1 MDKKKKI
8 NKKIEPK
15 KINQN
20 KKPLTQRPRN
30 KMTTSKPKATPESK
44 LSDLENTLDLNI
56 QILKTFYQNSAPVQ
70 SLLKNDA
77 VIIEAIDKI
86 KKQYLKKKELFKQLK
101 EKKSKSLIESQI
113 YSEKKRKLEEM
124 KDVYQDK
131 IGENEEG
138 LNSKEEV
145 IKKVQ
150 KRLKEVEVYIH
161 KLTLNMPDKKRRQYY
176 QSFLIND
183 FFYQSFLI
191 NDFLDINNDLA
202 RQKDLMKKKVENIKS
217 ELQSTQ
223 NENKLYKNK
232 SNEEKTNF
240 ESEIKINESKNTN
253 DEKVKDLSQK
263 YEFKI
268 EIMNSR
274 INILKNALEKMNEQ
288 FHLFDINKLIKKNSE
303 SVNLNIGK
311 EEDNKNKIKS
321 NNNNIK
327 NNNNNQFFKKI
338 NVKKKNVERDLGKNK
353 FDKDESLNNTGKF
366 GDDDYNNRLN
376 SFLDFSVLNNK
387 EDEVNISKEK
397 FGTIKNSIWDLS
409 AINVKDISIIE
420 KKE

>member
-1 MDKKKKI
+1 MDKKKKQ
-8 NKKIEPK
+8 NKKNEPK

-20 KKPLTQRPRN
+20 KKPLTQRPKN
-30 KMTTSKPKATPESK
+30 KMTTNKPKANPENK

-56 QILKTFYQNSAPVQ
+56 QILKTFYQNSTPVQ

-86 KKQYLKKKELFKQLK
+86 KKQYLKKKDLFKQVK

-113 YSEKKRKLEEM
+113 YTEKKRKLEEL

-150 KRLKEVEVYIH
+150 KRLREVEVYIH

-183 FFYQSFLI
+183 F
-191 NDFLDINNDLA
+191 LDVNNDLA
-202 RQKDLMKKKVENIKS
+202 RQKDLMTKKVDSIRS
-217 ELQSTQ
+217 ELQATQ

-232 SNEEKTNF
+232 SNEEKTNY

-274 INILKNALEKMNEQ
+274 INLLKNALEKMNEQ
-288 FHLFDINKLIKKNSE
+288 FHLFDINKLIKRNSQ
-303 SVNLNIGK
+303 SINLNIGK

-321 NNNNIK
+321 NNNN
-327 NNNNNQFFKKI
+327 NNNMKKNDNNQFFKKI
-338 NVKKKNVERDLGKNK
+338 NVKKKNVDRDTSKNK
-353 FDKDESLNNTGKF
+353 FDIDESLNNTGKF

-376 SFLDFSVLNNK
+376 SFLDLSVLNNK
-387 EDEVNISKEK
+387 EDELNISKEK
-397 FGTIKNSIWDLS
+397 FGTVRNSIWDLS
-409 AINVKDISIIE
+409 AINVQDISYIE

>member
-56 QILKTFYQNSAPVQ
+56 QILKTFYQNSTPVQ

-77 VIIEAIDKI
+77 AIIEAIDII

-183 FFYQSFLI
+183 F
-191 NDFLDINNDLA
+191 LDINNDLA
-202 RQKDLMKKKVENIKS
+202 RQKDLMTKKVENIKS

-288 FHLFDINKLIKKNSE
+288 FHLFDINKLIKKNAE

-321 NNNNIK
+321 NNSNNNNNIK

-353 FDKDESLNNTGKF
+353 LDKDESLNNTGKF

-397 FGTIKNSIWDLS
+397 FGTIRNSIWDLS

>member
-1 MDKKKKI
+1 MDKKKKQ

-20 KKPLTQRPRN
+20 KKPLTQRPRS
-30 KMTTSKPKATPESK
+30 KITTSKPKATPESK

-56 QILKTFYQNSAPVQ
+56 QILKTFYQNSTPVQ
-70 SLLKNDA
+70 TLLKNDA
-77 VIIEAIDKI
+77 AIIEAIDKI

-113 YSEKKRKLEEM
+113 YTEKKRKLEEM

-138 LNSKEEV
+138 LNGKDEV

-161 KLTLNMPDKKRRQYY
+161 KLTLNMIDKKRRQYY

-183 FFYQSFLI
+183 F
-191 NDFLDINNDLA
+191 LDVNNELA
-202 RQKDLMKKKVENIKS
+202 RQKDLMTKKVENIRS
-217 ELQSTQ
+217 ELQATQ
-223 NENKLYKNK
+223 NENKIIKNK
-232 SNEEKTNF
+232 NNEEKTNF
-240 ESEIKINESKNTN
+240 ESEIKINETKNTN

-268 EIMNSR
+268 EIMTSR
-274 INILKNALEKMNEQ
+274 INLLKNALEKMNEK
-288 FHLFDINKLIKKNSE
+288 FHLFDINKLIKKNTQSI
-303 SVNLNIGK
+303 NLNIGK
-311 EEDNKNKIKS
+311 EEENKNKIKS
-321 NNNNIK
+321 NNNNNNNK

-338 NVKKKNVERDLGKNK
+338 NVKKKNVERDLDKNK
-353 FDKDESLNNTGKF
+353 FDIDDSLNNTGKF
-366 GDDDYNNRLN
+366 GDDDFNNRLN

-397 FGTIKNSIWDLS
+397 FGTIRNSIWDLS
-409 AINVKDISIIE
+409 AINVKDISFIE

>member
-183 FFYQSFLI
+183 F
-191 NDFLDINNDLA
+191 LDINNELA
-202 RQKDLMKKKVENIKS
+202 RQKDLMTKKVENIKS

-321 NNNNIK
+321 NNNNNNNNIK

-353 FDKDESLNNTGKF
+353 LDKDESLNNTGKF

-397 FGTIKNSIWDLS
+397 FGTIRNSIWDLS
-409 AINVKDISIIE
+409 AINVKDISYIE

>member
-1 MDKKKKI
+1 MDKKKKQ
-8 NKKIEPK
+8 NKKNEPK

-20 KKPLTQRPRN
+20 KKPLTQRPKN
-30 KMTTSKPKATPESK
+30 KMTTNKPKANPESK

-56 QILKTFYQNSAPVQ
+56 QILKTFYQNSTPVE

-86 KKQYLKKKELFKQLK
+86 KKQYLKKKDLFKQVK

-113 YSEKKRKLEEM
+113 YTEKKRKLEEL

-150 KRLKEVEVYIH
+150 KRLREVEVYIH

-183 FFYQSFLI
+183 F
-191 NDFLDINNDLA
+191 LDVNNDLA
-202 RQKDLMKKKVENIKS
+202 RQKDLMTKKVDSIRS
-217 ELQSTQ
+217 ELQATQ

-232 SNEEKTNF
+232 SNEEKTNY

-263 YEFKI
+263 FEFKI

-274 INILKNALEKMNEQ
+274 INLLKNALEKMNEQ
-288 FHLFDINKLIKKNSE
+288 FHLFDINKLIKRNSQ
-303 SVNLNIGK
+303 SINLNIGK

-321 NNNNIK
+321 NNNN
-327 NNNNNQFFKKI
+327 NNNIKKNDNNQFFKKI
-338 NVKKKNVERDLGKNK
+338 NVKKKNVDRDMSKNK
-353 FDKDESLNNTGKF
+353 FDIDESLNNTGKF

-376 SFLDFSVLNNK
+376 SFLDLSVLNNK
-387 EDEVNISKEK
+387 EDELNISKEK
-397 FGTIKNSIWDLS
+397 FGTVRNSIWDLS
-409 AINVKDISIIE
+409 AINVQDISYIE

>member
-1 MDKKKKI
+1 MDKKKKQ

-20 KKPLTQRPRN
+20 KKPLTQRPRS

-56 QILKTFYQNSAPVQ
+56 QILKTFYQNSTPVQ

-77 VIIEAIDKI
+77 AIIEAIDKI

-113 YSEKKRKLEEM
+113 YTEKKRKLEEM

-138 LNSKEEV
+138 LNGKDEV

-161 KLTLNMPDKKRRQYY
+161 KLTLNMIDKKRRQYY

-183 FFYQSFLI
+183 F
-191 NDFLDINNDLA
+191 LDVNNELA
-202 RQKDLMKKKVENIKS
+202 RQKDLMTKKVENIRS
-217 ELQSTQ
+217 ELQATQ
-223 NENKLYKNK
+223 NENKIIKNK
-232 SNEEKTNF
+232 NNEEKTNF
-240 ESEIKINESKNTN
+240 ESEIKINETKNTN

-268 EIMNSR
+268 EIMTSR
-274 INILKNALEKMNEQ
+274 INLLKNALEKMNEK
-288 FHLFDINKLIKKNSE
+288 FHLFDINKLIKKNTQSI
-303 SVNLNIGK
+303 NLNIGK
-311 EEDNKNKIKS
+311 EEENKNKIKS
-321 NNNNIK
+321 NNNNNK

-338 NVKKKNVERDLGKNK
+338 NVKKKNVERDLDKKK
-353 FDKDESLNNTGKF
+353 FDIDDSLNNTGKF
-366 GDDDYNNRLN
+366 GDDDFNNRLN

-397 FGTIKNSIWDLS
+397 FGTIRNSIWDLS
-409 AINVKDISIIE
+409 AINVKDISYIE

>member
-77 VIIEAIDKI
+77 AIIEAIDKI

-183 FFYQSFLI
+183 F
-191 NDFLDINNDLA
+191 LDINNDLA
-202 RQKDLMKKKVENIKS
+202 RQKDLMTKKVENIKS

-240 ESEIKINESKNTN
+240 ESEIKISESKNTN
-253 DEKVKDLSQK
+253 DEKIKNLSQK

-288 FHLFDINKLIKKNSE
+288 FHLFDINKLIKKNTE

-321 NNNNIK
+321 NNNNNNNNIK

-353 FDKDESLNNTGKF
+353 LDKDESLNNTGKF

-397 FGTIKNSIWDLS
+397 FGTIRNSIWDLS

>member
-1 MDKKKKI
+1 MDKKKKQ

-20 KKPLTQRPRN
+20 KKPLTQRPRS
-30 KMTTSKPKATPESK
+30 KITTSKPKATPESK

-56 QILKTFYQNSAPVQ
+56 QILKTFYQNSTPVQ

-77 VIIEAIDKI
+77 AIIEAIDKI

-138 LNSKEEV
+138 LNGKDEV

-161 KLTLNMPDKKRRQYY
+161 KLTLNMIDKKRRQYY

-183 FFYQSFLI
+183 F
-191 NDFLDINNDLA
+191 LDVNNELA
-202 RQKDLMKKKVENIKS
+202 RQKDLMTKKVENIRS
-217 ELQSTQ
+217 ELQATQ
-223 NENKLYKNK
+223 NENKIIKNK
-232 SNEEKTNF
+232 NNEEKTNF
-240 ESEIKINESKNTN
+240 ESEIKINETKNTN

-268 EIMNSR
+268 EIMTSR
-274 INILKNALEKMNEQ
+274 INLLKNALEKMNEK
-288 FHLFDINKLIKKNSE
+288 FHLFDINKLIKKNTQSI
-303 SVNLNIGK
+303 NLNIGK
-311 EEDNKNKIKS
+311 EEENKNKIKS
-321 NNNNIK
+321 NNNNNNNK

-338 NVKKKNVERDLGKNK
+338 NVKKKNVERDLDKNK
-353 FDKDESLNNTGKF
+353 FDIDDSLNNTGKF
-366 GDDDYNNRLN
+366 GDDDFNNRLN

-397 FGTIKNSIWDLS
+397 FGTIRNSIWDLS
-409 AINVKDISIIE
+409 AINVKDISYIE

>member
-56 QILKTFYQNSAPVQ
+56 QILKTFYQNSTPVQ

-77 VIIEAIDKI
+77 AIIEAIDKI

-183 FFYQSFLI
+183 F
-191 NDFLDINNDLA
+191 LDINNDLA
-202 RQKDLMKKKVENIKS
+202 RQKDLMTKKVENIKS

-288 FHLFDINKLIKKNSE
+288 FHLFDINKLIKKNTE
-303 SVNLNIGK
+303 SVNMNIGK

-321 NNNNIK
+321 NNSNNNNNIK

-353 FDKDESLNNTGKF
+353 LDKDESLNNTGKF

-397 FGTIKNSIWDLS
+397 FGTIRNSIWDLS

>member
-1 MDKKKKI
+1 MDKKKKQ

-20 KKPLTQRPRN
+20 KKPLTQRPRS

-56 QILKTFYQNSAPVQ
+56 QILKTFYQNSTPVQ

-77 VIIEAIDKI
+77 AIIEAIDKI

-113 YSEKKRKLEEM
+113 YTEKKRKLEEM

-138 LNSKEEV
+138 LNGKDEV

-161 KLTLNMPDKKRRQYY
+161 KLTLNMIDKKRRQYY

-183 FFYQSFLI
+183 F
-191 NDFLDINNDLA
+191 LDVNNELA
-202 RQKDLMKKKVENIKS
+202 RQKDLMTKKVENIRS
-217 ELQSTQ
+217 ELQATQ
-223 NENKLYKNK
+223 NENKIIKNK
-232 SNEEKTNF
+232 NNEEKTNF
-240 ESEIKINESKNTN
+240 ESEIKINETKNTN

-268 EIMNSR
+268 EIMTSR
-274 INILKNALEKMNEQ
+274 INLLKNALEKMNEK
-288 FHLFDINKLIKKNSE
+288 FHLFDINKLIKKNTQSI
-303 SVNLNIGK
+303 NLNIGK
-311 EEDNKNKIKS
+311 EEENKNKIKS
-321 NNNNIK
+321 NNNNNNNNK

-338 NVKKKNVERDLGKNK
+338 NVKKKNVERDLDKNK
-353 FDKDESLNNTGKF
+353 FDIDDSLNNTGKF
-366 GDDDYNNRLN
+366 GDDDFNNRLN

-397 FGTIKNSIWDLS
+397 FGTIRNSIWDLS
-409 AINVKDISIIE
+409 AINVKDISYIE

>member
-1 MDKKKKI
+1 MDKKKKQ

-20 KKPLTQRPRN
+20 KKPLTQRPRS
-30 KMTTSKPKATPESK
+30 KITTSKPKATPESK

-56 QILKTFYQNSAPVQ
+56 QILKTFYQNSTPVQ

-77 VIIEAIDKI
+77 AIIEAIDKI

-113 YSEKKRKLEEM
+113 YTEKKRKLEEM

-138 LNSKEEV
+138 LNGKDEV

-161 KLTLNMPDKKRRQYY
+161 KLTLNMIDKKRRQYY

-183 FFYQSFLI
+183 F
-191 NDFLDINNDLA
+191 LDVNNELA
-202 RQKDLMKKKVENIKS
+202 RQKDLMTKKVENIRS
-217 ELQSTQ
+217 ELQATQ
-223 NENKLYKNK
+223 NENKIIKNK
-232 SNEEKTNF
+232 NNEEKTNF
-240 ESEIKINESKNTN
+240 ESEIKINETKNTN

-268 EIMNSR
+268 EIMTSR
-274 INILKNALEKMNEQ
+274 INLLKNALEKMNEQ

-321 NNNNIK
+321 NNNNNNNNK

-338 NVKKKNVERDLGKNK
+338 NVKKKNVERDLDKNK
-353 FDKDESLNNTGKF
+353 FDIDDSLNNTGKF
-366 GDDDYNNRLN
+366 GDDDFNNRLN

-397 FGTIKNSIWDLS
+397 FGTIRNSIWDLS
-409 AINVKDISIIE
+409 AINVKDISYIE

>member
-1 MDKKKKI
+1 MDKKKKQ
-8 NKKIEPK
+8 NKKNEPK

-20 KKPLTQRPRN
+20 KKPLTQRPKN
-30 KMTTSKPKATPESK
+30 KMTTNKPKANPESK

-56 QILKTFYQNSAPVQ
+56 QILKTFYQNSTPVQ

-86 KKQYLKKKELFKQLK
+86 KKQYLKKKDLFKQVK

-113 YSEKKRKLEEM
+113 YTEKKRKLEEL

-150 KRLKEVEVYIH
+150 KRLREVEVYIH

-183 FFYQSFLI
+183 F
-191 NDFLDINNDLA
+191 LDVNNDLA
-202 RQKDLMKKKVENIKS
+202 RQKDLMTKKVDSIRS
-217 ELQSTQ
+217 ELQATQ

-232 SNEEKTNF
+232 SNEEKTNY

-274 INILKNALEKMNEQ
+274 INLLKNALEKMNEQ
-288 FHLFDINKLIKKNSE
+288 FHLFDINKLIKRNSQ
-303 SVNLNIGK
+303 SINLNIGK

-321 NNNNIK
+321 NNNN
-327 NNNNNQFFKKI
+327 NNNIKKNDNNQFFKKI
-338 NVKKKNVERDLGKNK
+338 NVKKKNVDRDMSKNK
-353 FDKDESLNNTGKF
+353 FDIDESLNNTGKF

-376 SFLDFSVLNNK
+376 SFLDLSVLNNK
-387 EDEVNISKEK
+387 EDELNISKEK
-397 FGTIKNSIWDLS
+397 FGTVRNSIWDLS
-409 AINVKDISIIE
+409 AINVQDISYIE

>member
-1 MDKKKKI
+1 MDKKKKQ

-20 KKPLTQRPRN
+20 KKPLTQRPRS
-30 KMTTSKPKATPESK
+30 KITTSKPKATPESK

-56 QILKTFYQNSAPVQ
+56 QILKTFYQNSTPVQ

-77 VIIEAIDKI
+77 AIIEAIDKI

-113 YSEKKRKLEEM
+113 YTEKKRKLEEM

-138 LNSKEEV
+138 LNGKDEV

-161 KLTLNMPDKKRRQYY
+161 KLTLNMIDKKRRQYY

-183 FFYQSFLI
+183 F
-191 NDFLDINNDLA
+191 LDVNNELA
-202 RQKDLMKKKVENIKS
+202 RQKDLMTKKVENIRS
-217 ELQSTQ
+217 ELQATQ
-223 NENKLYKNK
+223 NENKIIKNK
-232 SNEEKTNF
+232 NNEEKTNF
-240 ESEIKINESKNTN
+240 ESEIKINETKNTN

-268 EIMNSR
+268 EIMTSR
-274 INILKNALEKMNEQ
+274 INLLKNALEKMNEK
-288 FHLFDINKLIKKNSE
+288 FHLFDINKLIKKNTQSI
-303 SVNLNIGK
+303 NLNIGK
-311 EEDNKNKIKS
+311 EEENKNKIKS
-321 NNNNIK
+321 NNNNNK

-338 NVKKKNVERDLGKNK
+338 NVKKKNVERDLDKNK
-353 FDKDESLNNTGKF
+353 FDIDDSLNNTGKF
-366 GDDDYNNRLN
+366 GDDDFNNRLN

-397 FGTIKNSIWDLS
+397 FGTIRNSIWDLS
-409 AINVKDISIIE
+409 AINVKDISYIE

>member
-77 VIIEAIDKI
+77 AIIEAIDKI

-161 KLTLNMPDKKRRQYY
+161 KLTLNMPEKKRRQYY

-183 FFYQSFLI
+183 F
-191 NDFLDINNDLA
+191 LDINNELA
-202 RQKDLMKKKVENIKS
+202 RQKDLMTKKVENIKS

-397 FGTIKNSIWDLS
+397 FGTIRNSIWDLS

>member
-1 MDKKKKI
+1 MDKKKKQ

-20 KKPLTQRPRN
+20 KKPLTQRPRS

-56 QILKTFYQNSAPVQ
+56 QILKTFYQNSTPVQ

-77 VIIEAIDKI
+77 AIIEAIDKI

-113 YSEKKRKLEEM
+113 YTEKKRKLEEM

-138 LNSKEEV
+138 LNGKDEV

-161 KLTLNMPDKKRRQYY
+161 KLTLNMIDKKRRQYY

-183 FFYQSFLI
+183 F
-191 NDFLDINNDLA
+191 LDVNNELA
-202 RQKDLMKKKVENIKS
+202 RQKDLMTKKVENIRS
-217 ELQSTQ
+217 ELQATQ
-223 NENKLYKNK
+223 NENKIIKNK
-232 SNEEKTNF
+232 NNEEKTNF
-240 ESEIKINESKNTN
+240 ESEIKINETKNTN

-268 EIMNSR
+268 EIMTSR
-274 INILKNALEKMNEQ
+274 INLLKNALEKMNEK
-288 FHLFDINKLIKKNSE
+288 FHLFDINKLIKKNTQSI
-303 SVNLNIGK
+303 NLNIGK
-311 EEDNKNKIKS
+311 EEENKNKIKS
-321 NNNNIK
+321 NNNNNNNK

-338 NVKKKNVERDLGKNK
+338 NVKKKNVERDLDKNK
-353 FDKDESLNNTGKF
+353 FDIDDSLNNTGKF
-366 GDDDYNNRLN
+366 GDDDFNNRLN

-397 FGTIKNSIWDLS
+397 FGTIRNSIWDLS
-409 AINVKDISIIE
+409 AINVKDISYIE

>member
-30 KMTTSKPKATPESK
+30 KMTISKPKATPESK

-131 IGENEEG
+131 IGENEEV

-183 FFYQSFLI
+183 F
-191 NDFLDINNDLA
+191 LDINNELA
-202 RQKDLMKKKVENIKS
+202 RQKDLMTKKVENIKS

-268 EIMNSR
+268 EIMTSR
-274 INILKNALEKMNEQ
+274 INLLKNALEKMNEQ

-321 NNNNIK
+321 NNNNNNNNIK